1 MSRDITIQYCG
12 PYTIQTSDA
21 SISPQIVESVS
32 VSIDRGELKNYE
44 MPVAQEIKC
53 SKCPKV

>member
-21 SISPQIVESVS
+21 SLSPQIVESVNL
-32 VSIDRGELKNYE
+32 SIDRSELKDYE
-44 MPVAQEIKC
+44 KPVVREIVHK
-53 SKCPKV
+53 

>member
-21 SISPQIVESVS
+21 TLSPQIVKS
-32 VSIDRGELKNYE
+32 VSIAINRSELKDYE
-44 MPVAQEIKC
+44 TPVVQEIE
-53 SKCPKV
+53 

>member
-21 SISPQIVESVS
+21 SLSPQIVESVS
-32 VSIDRGELKNYE
+32 VEIDRRELKDYE
-44 MPVAQEIKC
+44 KPVVREVGHK
-53 SKCPKV
+53 

>member
-21 SISPQIVESVS
+21 SLSPQIVESVS
-32 VSIDRGELKNYE
+32 VEIDRSELKDYE
-44 MPVAQEIKC
+44 KPMVREIGHK
-53 SKCPKV
+53 

>member
-21 SISPQIVESVS
+21 ALSPQIVESVS
-32 VSIDRGELKNYE
+32 VSIDRSELKDYE
-44 MPVAQEIKC
+44 MSVAQEIK
-53 SKCPKV
+53 SK

>member
-21 SISPQIVESVS
+21 ALSPQIVESVN
-32 VSIDRGELKNYE
+32 VAIDRSELKDHE
-44 MPVAQEIKC
+44 SPVVQVVNCK
-53 SKCPKV
+53 

>member
-1 MSRDITIQYCG
+1 MSEDIIIQYCG

-21 SISPQIVESVS
+21 ALSPQIVESLS
-32 VSIDRGELKNYE
+32 VEIGRGELKDYE

-53 SKCPKV
+53 K

>member
-1 MSRDITIQYCG
+1 MSGDVIIQYCG

-21 SISPQIVESVS
+21 ALSPQIVESLS
-32 VSIDRGELKNYE
+32 VAIDRNELKDYE

-53 SKCPKV
+53 K

>member
-21 SISPQIVESVS
+21 SLSPQIVESVS
-32 VSIDRGELKNYE
+32 VEIDRSELKDYE
-44 MPVAQEIKC
+44 KPVVREVGHK
-53 SKCPKV
+53 

>member
-21 SISPQIVESVS
+21 TLNPQTVESVS
-32 VSIDRGELKNYE
+32 IAIDRSELKDYE
-44 MPVAQEIKC
+44 IPVAQE
-53 SKCPKV
+53 VR

>member
-21 SISPQIVESVS
+21 ALSPQIVESVS
-32 VSIDRGELKNYE
+32 IAIDRGELKDYE
-44 MPVAQEIKC
+44 MPVAQEVECK
-53 SKCPKV
+53 